1 MGDSSAVW
9 RGTVLHSC
17 VKGGTVLHYSELKYM
32 ELIKSRYPQLD
43 LSKIEFNKTDGSYS
57 DIAVINN
64 EVVFKFAKYD
74 WSAVYLRNEAEVLG
88 FIRNFV
94 ALPLPDVEMV
104 DQNVTKR
111 EYIKGSPLYRNVL
124 LKSDNSTQD
133 TVAREIAVFL
143 EQLHSIPAKKLRN
156 ARFGDSQMNLGREEW
171 LAEIETLERK
181 ISPYCTGYVKEYL
194 RQITQPAVDN
204 EGFFDFQPVLIH
216 GELVPGHIL
225 VDNNTRRI
233 SGIIGFSN
241 AGFGDP
247 AYDIAMILDHLGEG
261 FVRRIGRYYPIAAEC
276 MDRARFYA
284 YISSFM
290 WYRDVCDMITT
301 RDFSRF
307 RIQAKDRDISPIKG
321 PLMTSGVKPS
331 KK

>member
-1 MGDSSAVW
+1 
-9 RGTVLHSC
+9 
-17 VKGGTVLHYSELKYM
+17 VKGGTVLHYSELKYL

-57 DIAVINN
+57 DIAVVNN

-74 WSAVYLRNEAEVLG
+74 WSAVYLHNEAEVLG
-88 FIRNFV
+88 FIRNFI
-94 ALPLPDVEMV
+94 AFPLPDVEIV

-111 EYIKGSPLYRNVL
+111 EYIKGSPLYSNVL
-124 LKSDNSTQD
+124 LKSDKSTQD

-143 EQLHSIPAKKLRN
+143 EQLHSIPVKKAKNTRI
-156 ARFGDSQMNLGREEW
+156 GDSRMNLGREEW
-171 LAEIETLERK
+171 LAEIETLERT
-181 ISPYCTGYVKEYL
+181 IFPYCTGYVKEYF

-204 EGFFDFQPVLIH
+204 EEFFNFQPVLIH
-216 GELVPGHIL
+216 GELVPCHIL
-225 VDNNTRRI
+225 VNNAALGI
-233 SGIIGFSN
+233 SSIIGFSN

-261 FVRRIGRYYPIAAEC
+261 FVRRIGRYYPITAEC

-307 RIQAKDRDISPIKG
+307 QIQVKGRDISPIG
-321 PLMTSGVKPS
+321 APVMVGGIKPS